1 MATYIGF
8 NTQGVHELQSLKL
21 SQNRYGIESLATR
34 FKVGKKF
41 TLTDEQLV
49 VRDLLNAFNIKQ
61 GDKVGSPGYGTTV
74 WNYIFDPNVPE
85 VINNVK
91 NEIRRLINEDP
102 RIELGNLNVY
112 SQDHGILIEIE
123 VYIKP
128 FNNVFNFGLYLNTQ
142 TQSAQLLSQ

>member
-21 SQNRYGIESLATR
+21 SRDRFGVESLATR
-34 FKVGKKF
+34 FKTGKKF

-49 VRDLLNAFNIKQ
+49 IRDFLNAFNIKQ

-91 NEIRRLINEDP
+91 SEIQRLVSEDP
-102 RIELGNLNVY
+102 RLELGNLNVY
-112 SQDHGILIEIE
+112 SQEHGILIELE
-123 VYIKP
+123 VFIKP
-128 FNNVFNFGLYLNTQ
+128 FNNILNLSLYLNAQSQ
-142 TQSAQLLSQ
+142 TAQVVSQ

>member
-85 VINNVK
+85 VINNIK